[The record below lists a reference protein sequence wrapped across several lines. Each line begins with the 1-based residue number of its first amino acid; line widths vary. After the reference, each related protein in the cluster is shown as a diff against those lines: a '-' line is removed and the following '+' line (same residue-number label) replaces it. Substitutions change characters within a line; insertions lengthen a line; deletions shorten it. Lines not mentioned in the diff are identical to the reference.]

1 MRRPPVCA
9 HGSRIRDR
17 ECPQRPDANRAAVV
31 VRCAFS
37 MSSRL
42 ARSAGLISLA
52 TLASRL
58 LGVGRET
65 VLAYYFG
72 AGTAMDAFNVAFRI
86 PNLLRDLFAEGAM
99 TAAFVPAFTRT
110 LETRGREHAWRL
122 GNLVIN
128 ALLVITGTLS
138 VLAILF
144 AGPITALIASEFAEV
159 PGKLELTT
167 LLTRVM
173 APFLTTVAVAVAMM
187 GMLNSL
193 RRFFIPSLSPAMFN
207 VATILCAVTL
217 VPVMDALGL
226 PQIMA
231 IAIGTLLGGLGQMA
245 IQWPA
250 LRKEGF
256 RYRPILDFRDPEL
269 QQILRMMI
277 PGTLGVAAVNINV
290 LVNTYL
296 AAAEPGAVSWLGYA
310 FRLMYL
316 PIGIF
321 GVSIATASLSDVARH
336 AAAEDMPAIR
346 RSVSSA
352 LRLMLMLN
360 VPAMVGLIALA
371 EPIVALLYQRGKFTP
386 ADTAATAAALLFYSP
401 GLVAYSVVKIASPTF
416 YSLRD
421 SRTPVLVSVT
431 SVALNLVLNVVLF
444 RVMGFRG
451 LALGTAIAAGF
462 NALTLL
468 LILRGRVGGLD
479 GRRLAVA
486 AIKISIAAAIMG
498 VVALQMVHALDRW
511 LPGDAELT
519 RAVRVAAAIGTAI
532 VALVAAARLLR
543 IDEFTEATNRVL
555 RRIVPGRR

>member
-1 MRRPPVCA
+1 V
-9 HGSRIRDR
+9 
-17 ECPQRPDANRAAVV
+17 
-31 VRCAFS
+31 
-37 MSSRL
+37 
-42 ARSAGLISLA
+42 
-52 TLASRL
+52 
-58 LGVGRET
+58 
-65 VLAYYFG
+65 
-72 AGTAMDAFNVAFRI
+72 
-86 PNLLRDLFAEGAM
+86 
-99 TAAFVPAFTRT
+99 
-110 LETRGREHAWRL
+110 
-122 GNLVIN
+122 
-128 ALLVITGTLS
+128 
-138 VLAILF
+138 F
-144 AGPITALIASEFAEV
+144 AGPITALIASEFAQV

-167 LLTRVM
+167 QLTRVM

-207 VATILCAVTL
+207 VATILCAVVL
-217 VPVMDALGL
+217 VPVME
-226 PQIMA
+226 QIGWPPILA

-256 RYRPILDFRDPEL
+256 RYRPVLDFRDPEL

-321 GVSIATASLSDVARH
+321 GVSIATAALSDVSRH
-336 AAAEDMPAIR
+336 AAGEDMAAIR

-360 VPAMVGLIALA
+360 VPAMVGLLVLA
-371 EPIVALLYQRGKFTP
+371 EPIVALLYQRGNFTP
-386 ADTAATAAALLFYSP
+386 ADTTATAAALLFYSP

-416 YSLRD
+416 YALRD
-421 SRTPVLVSVT
+421 SRTPVVVSVT
-431 SVALNLVLNVVLF
+431 SVALNLVLNIILF

-451 LALGTAIAAGF
+451 LALGTAIAAAF

-468 LILRGRVGGLD
+468 VLLRGRVGGLD

-486 AIKISIAAAIMG
+486 SIKITIAAAIMG
-498 VVALQMVHALDRW
+498 VVALQMAHALERW
-511 LPGDAELT
+511 LPGDGEWT
-519 RAVRVAAAIGTAI
+519 RAVRVGAAIGTAI

-543 IDEFTEATNRVL
+543 IEEFTAAIKRVR

>member
-1 MRRPPVCA
+1 
-9 HGSRIRDR
+9 
-17 ECPQRPDANRAAVV
+17 
-31 VRCAFS
+31 

-52 TLASRL
+52 TFASRL
-58 LGVGRET
+58 LGVVRET

-72 AGTAMDAFNVAFRI
+72 ASAAMDAYNVAFRI

-110 LETRGREHAWRL
+110 IEARGREHAWRL

-128 ALLVITGTLS
+128 ALLVITGTLA
-138 VLAILF
+138 LLGIIF
-144 AGPITALIASEFAEV
+144 AGPITALIASEFAGV

-167 LLTRVM
+167 QLTRVM
-173 APFLTTVAVAVAMM
+173 LPFLTTVAVAVAMM

-207 VATILCAVTL
+207 VATILCAVAL
-217 VPVMDALGL
+217 VPVFVRLEW
-226 PQIMA
+226 PPIMA

-245 IQWPA
+245 IQWPV

-269 QQILRMMI
+269 QQILRMMV

-321 GVSIATASLSDVARH
+321 GVSIATAALPDMSRH
-336 AAAEDMPAIR
+336 AAAEDMAAIR
-346 RSVSSA
+346 RAVSAA

-360 VPAMVGLIALA
+360 VPAMVGLMVLA
-371 EPIVALLYQRGKFTP
+371 EPIVALLYQRGNFTP
-386 ADTAATAAALLFYSP
+386 GDTAATAAALLFYSP
-401 GLVAYSVVKIASPTF
+401 GLLGYSAVKIASPTF

-421 SRTPVLVSVT
+421 SRTPVIVSVA
-431 SVALNLVLNVVLF
+431 SVALNLVLNIVLF

-451 LALGTAIAAGF
+451 LALGTAIAAIF
-462 NALTLL
+462 NALVLVVLL
-468 LILRGRVGGLD
+468 RRRVGGLD
-479 GRRLAVA
+479 GRRLATASV
-486 AIKISIAAAIMG
+486 KITIAAAAMG
-498 VVALQMVHALDRW
+498 AVAMQASRMLEGW
-511 LPGDAELT
+511 LPGDGELT
-519 RAVRVAAAIGTAI
+519 RVLRVALAIGAAI
-532 VALVAAARLLR
+532 VALIAAARLLR
-543 IDEFTEATNRVL
+543 IEEFTEASNRIV
-555 RRIVPGRR
+555 RRIVPKSR

>member
-1 MRRPPVCA
+1 
-9 HGSRIRDR
+9 
-17 ECPQRPDANRAAVV
+17 
-31 VRCAFS
+31 
-37 MSSRL
+37 
-42 ARSAGLISLA
+42 
-52 TLASRL
+52 
-58 LGVGRET
+58 
-65 VLAYYFG
+65 
-72 AGTAMDAFNVAFRI
+72 
-86 PNLLRDLFAEGAM
+86 
-99 TAAFVPAFTRT
+99 
-110 LETRGREHAWRL
+110 
-122 GNLVIN
+122 
-128 ALLVITGTLS
+128 
-138 VLAILF
+138 
-144 AGPITALIASEFAEV
+144 
-159 PGKLELTT
+159 
-167 LLTRVM
+167 M

-336 AAAEDMPAIR
+336 AAVEDMPAIR
-346 RSVSSA
+346 RSLSSA

-468 LILRGRVGGLD
+468 LLLRGRVGGLD

-486 AIKISIAAAIMG
+486 AIKISIAARSW
-498 VVALQMVHALDRW
+498 VSSRCRW
-511 LPGDAELT
+511 RT
-519 RAVRVAAAIGTAI
+519 RSTDG
-532 VALVAAARLLR
+532 
-543 IDEFTEATNRVL
+543 FPAT
-555 RRIVPGRR
+555 PS